1 MPELKIMV
9 KIGLKKRGLITQDS
23 ASAHSSTRYSKLNK
37 SPLRQSLY
45 LGLPEGLTMPLSAGT
60 SIASG
65 RVCKGDDLDDGVL
78 MPKLS

>member
-1 MPELKIMV
+1 MV
-9 KIGLKKRGLITQDS
+9 KIGLKKRGLVTQDS
-23 ASAHSSTRYSKLNK
+23 ASSAHSSTRYSKLNK

-45 LGLPEGLTMPLSAGT
+45 LGLPEGLTKLLSPGT
-60 SIASG
+60 TMASG